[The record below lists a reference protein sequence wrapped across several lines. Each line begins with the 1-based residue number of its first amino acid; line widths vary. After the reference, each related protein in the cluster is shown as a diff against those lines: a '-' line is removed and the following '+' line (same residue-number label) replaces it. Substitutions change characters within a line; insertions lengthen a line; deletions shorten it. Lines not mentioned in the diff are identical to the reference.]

1 MFIEAAIIAALVGL
15 GSATGVHQTRE
26 PGVCT
31 TASITEEEIEELIEE
46 SRGENDR
53 GLAGPRK
60 RLDRIKN
67 KIR

>member
-31 TASITEEEIEELIEE
+31 TASITEEEFKKSMEE
-46 SRGENDR
+46 SKKERDR
-53 GLAGPRK
+53 SLLGPRK
-60 RLDRIKN
+60 RLN
-67 KIR
+67 